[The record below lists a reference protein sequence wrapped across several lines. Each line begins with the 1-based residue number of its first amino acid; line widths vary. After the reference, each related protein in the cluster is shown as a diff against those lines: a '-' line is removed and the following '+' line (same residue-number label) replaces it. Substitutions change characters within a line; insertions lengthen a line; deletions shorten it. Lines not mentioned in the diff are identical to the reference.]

1 MSLNLLPSEAKFQA
15 QRMRIRKIANTSLW
29 IIGGVW
35 FLLLII
41 SFGLSF
47 FLSWKLKQLDKRYQ
61 TKFNDY
67 KSRVDEITLTQKI
80 KYQAKIVAK
89 VLDSRFEYGK
99 SMTLVNNVFSDK
111 VRVDDIK
118 LGDDRSFEVNG
129 GSVDGEAINEIESK
143 VNEINNGLVEG
154 FSSADIASI
163 ELSPTKGW
171 LFKVKLYLD

>member
-1 MSLNLLPSEAKFQA
+1 M
-15 QRMRIRKIANTSLW
+15 
-29 IIGGVW
+29 
-35 FLLLII
+35 
-41 SFGLSF
+41 
-47 FLSWKLKQLDKRYQ
+47 SWKLKQLDKRYQ

>member
-1 MSLNLLPSEAKFQA
+1 M
-15 QRMRIRKIANTSLW
+15 
-29 IIGGVW
+29 
-35 FLLLII
+35 
-41 SFGLSF
+41 
-47 FLSWKLKQLDKRYQ
+47 KQLDKRYQ